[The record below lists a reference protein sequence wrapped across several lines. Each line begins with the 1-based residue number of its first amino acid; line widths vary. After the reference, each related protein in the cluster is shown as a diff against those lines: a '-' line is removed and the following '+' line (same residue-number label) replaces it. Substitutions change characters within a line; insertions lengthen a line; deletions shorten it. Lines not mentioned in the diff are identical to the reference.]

1 MHELSIA
8 NSLVEVATE
17 HARANGAAGIR
28 AIRLRIGQLSC
39 VHRQALEFSF
49 ELVTEGTLLEG
60 ARLDIDEVPVA
71 IFCEP
76 CGEVVEL
83 PDFQRFRCPRCN
95 TPSADIRQGREL
107 DVESLEV
114 IDPPPANGGTT
125 SPANPT

>member
-8 NSLVEVATE
+8 HSLVEVATE
-17 HARANGAAGIR
+17 HARAHGAAGIR
-28 AIRLRIGQLSC
+28 TIRLRIGQLSC

-60 ARLDIDEVPVA
+60 AQLEIEEVPVA

-76 CGEVVEL
+76 CGVVVEL
-83 PDFQRFRCPRCN
+83 PDIQRFRCPRCE

-107 DVESLEV
+107 DIESLEV
-114 IDPPPANGGTT
+114 VDPQPAADGSTF
-125 SPANPT
+125 PTKPS